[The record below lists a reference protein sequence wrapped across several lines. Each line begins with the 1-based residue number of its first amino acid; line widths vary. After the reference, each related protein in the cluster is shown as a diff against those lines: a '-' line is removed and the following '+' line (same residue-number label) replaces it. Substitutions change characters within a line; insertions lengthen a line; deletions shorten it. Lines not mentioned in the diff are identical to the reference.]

1 MSFRISGLRAEP
13 FTSLFGLDDEALARA
28 GARRYIADAKPGF
41 PCRVTL
47 EDAEPG
53 ERVLLVHYVHQPA
66 DTPFH
71 ASHAIY
77 VRENASRTA
86 SLVDEIPASLR
97 GRQLSVR
104 AFDATHMM
112 IDADLA
118 DGANL
123 EALVQRLLVNDA
135 TSYLHVHYAKRGCY
149 AALVERACS

>member
-1 MSFRISGLRAEP
+1 MSFRVSGLRAEP

-77 VRENASRTA
+77 VRENASMKSPPRCGEDSSPSA
-86 SLVDEIPASLR
+86 HSMRPI
-97 GRQLSVR
+97 
-104 AFDATHMM
+104 
-112 IDADLA
+112 
-118 DGANL
+118 
-123 EALVQRLLVNDA
+123 
-135 TSYLHVHYAKRGCY
+135 
-149 AALVERACS
+149 